1 MHLPDGHLV
10 RISHGPPHYTFPRN
24 DSKRIKPFLEKL
36 IKGCSH
42 LHIKNH
48 LLPISPYNSCFIIL
62 KSLFR
67 QLEEAATTRNIQN
80 ERLNDQIAH
89 AESTEHHLRSKKK
102 ELKTNLA
109 ELNELNAQLKSENS
123 DIKRENTDLTRRAKS
138 VSSYKCAYNTKILF

>member
-1 MHLPDGHLV
+1 MPSTRKIHETINFRRTSV
-10 RISHGPPHYTFPRN
+10 IN
-24 DSKRIKPFLEKL
+24 
-36 IKGCSH
+36 
-42 LHIKNH
+42 
-48 LLPISPYNSCFIIL
+48 L
-62 KSLFR
+62 KWLFR

-102 ELKTNLA
+102 ELKTNIA

-138 VSSYKCAYNTKILF
+138 VSL

>member
-1 MHLPDGHLV
+1 MQFTH
-10 RISHGPPHYTFPRN
+10 
-24 DSKRIKPFLEKL
+24 K
-36 IKGCSH
+36 SH
-42 LHIKNH
+42 LLSIN
-48 LLPISPYNSCFIIL
+48 PYNNNFIIV
-62 KSLFR
+62 KWWFR

-138 VSSYKCAYNTKILF
+138 VSSYKCSYNTKILF